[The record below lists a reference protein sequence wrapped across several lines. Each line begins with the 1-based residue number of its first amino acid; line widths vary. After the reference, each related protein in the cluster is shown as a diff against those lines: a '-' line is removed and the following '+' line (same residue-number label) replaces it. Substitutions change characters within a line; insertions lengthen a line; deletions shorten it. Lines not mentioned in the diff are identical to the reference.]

1 MAYRLNQGRLLDAL
15 ERSRPYAAD
24 LRIRAGSRPGRP
36 TPHRLIRL
44 VEATDSDLFAIRR
57 GGVARNLLDVIELE
71 HVVSLLEEAE
81 EDDVGKTIVRSL
93 SDPRSYA
100 HDVLVL
106 AAARLLRGWGNSV
119 RLIPAGSGKSAD
131 LRIAPPEIAVELKAP
146 RELSDD
152 ETIVTRSPQEVAAAA
167 LEGSNRQRRTTKD
180 SVLIIA
186 GYRLPEFVIDALSDH
201 VAAASVRRS
210 MLIAWIVVSV
220 GSHPVDWPE
229 KREFRDQVALLVSA
243 RIRENDAY
251 TGQINVVDK
260 GAKGAGLRLPRR
272 SVTTR
277 REVT

>member
-1 MAYRLNQGRLLDAL
+1 M
-15 ERSRPYAAD
+15 
-24 LRIRAGSRPGRP
+24 
-36 TPHRLIRL
+36 
-44 VEATDSDLFAIRR
+44 
-57 GGVARNLLDVIELE
+57 
-71 HVVSLLEEAE
+71 
-81 EDDVGKTIVRSL
+81 
-93 SDPRSYA
+93 
-100 HDVLVL
+100 
-106 AAARLLRGWGNSV
+106 
-119 RLIPAGSGKSAD
+119 
-131 LRIAPPEIAVELKAP
+131 
-146 RELSDD
+146 
-152 ETIVTRSPQEVAAAA
+152 
-167 LEGSNRQRRTTKD
+167 
-180 SVLIIA
+180 IIA